1 MNKGQHLPAAIK
13 IRRAQPMDLPKL
25 EALRRAKPYS
35 PTQVHTPESC
45 AQRGLDLLGEFLHRQ
60 DEPED
65 WCLLVLTVE
74 GEPRGYLL
82 FVLDNEHGV
91 THQLQAVALD
101 YTVSCFEHLEA
112 LVTRA
117 CKVVRAF
124 ENEYL
129 VVDLPAADKRQ
140 QLWFYRCGFRAE
152 QHRAMRRFPPDHLGP
167 SSPAFRTRPA
177 GDADLPFILEIH
189 ARNSKAYLPAGRQ
202 VDMEALEMNY
212 QLFYLTLDLSGADGS
227 RYLIMEEVSSGAPVG
242 YIFIQP
248 GAVCADSLYIYD
260 VAVAPA
266 FANRGLSRYLIG
278 MAETLAAQEGALLYG
293 DATLGT
299 PALASWHAVMG
310 YTVDSYLYSLDCRAH
325 YEAVDVKG
333 M

>member
-1 MNKGQHLPAAIK
+1 MKDSAAEAVIK
-13 IRRAQPMDLPKL
+13 IRLAQPTDLPKL
-25 EALRRAKPYS
+25 EALRRARPYS

-45 AQRGLDLLGEFLHRQ
+45 TQKGLELLREFLHRQ

-65 WCLLVLTVE
+65 WCLLVLTVAS
-74 GEPRGYLL
+74 EPQGYLL
-82 FVLDNEHGV
+82 FVVDNEHGV
-91 THQLQAVALD
+91 THQLQAVTLD
-101 YTVSCFEHLEA
+101 YTVSRFEHLEA

-117 CKVVRAF
+117 RKVVRAF

-129 VVDLPAADKRQ
+129 VVDLPASDKRQ

-152 QHRAMRRFPPDHLGP
+152 QHRAMRRFPADHKGP

-177 GDADLPFILEIH
+177 DSADLPFILEIH
-189 ARNSKAYLPAGRQ
+189 GRNSKAYLPAGRE
-202 VDMEALEMNY
+202 VDMAALEMSY
-212 QLFYLTLDLSGADGS
+212 QLFYLTLDLSGDDGS
-227 RYLIMEEVSSGAPVG
+227 QYLIMEEVSSGAPVG

-248 GAVCADSLYIYD
+248 GAVCANSLYIYD

-278 MAETLAAQEGALLYG
+278 VAETLAAQAGALLYG

-299 PALASWHAVMG
+299 PALASWHAIMG
-310 YTVDSYLYSLDCRAH
+310 YMVDSYLYSLDCRAQD
-325 YEAVDVKG
+325 EAANVKA